1 MSKIVIGIDQSH
13 KRTGITVLYEKQI
26 VYMQSVNYENMKTNN
41 EKRIFT
47 EHVLRGIILN
57 LKEDGVIERMF
68 KKDTPKNIEIITERI
83 RLRSENFISEDY
95 IKATGALVASIIR
108 VAEEFDIPVYSVDTK
123 SWKNNIVGSSKPL
136 DNPYGIDPKKY
147 RTIVYMRDRGLLKY
161 IVEEYKGR
169 GKKGVLNVKIRGK
182 RVPCKINDDL
192 ADSYCIAMY
201 GFLPEDKQK
210 LKEEKF

>member
-1 MSKIVIGIDQSH
+1 MEHSAINLLGATNSETLCVIARIALRCKNNTDKREILKSILEDIVHELVYITNGLH
-13 KRTGITVLYEKQI
+13 NITV
-26 VYMQSVNYENMKTNN
+26 
-41 EKRIFT
+41 
-47 EHVLRGIILN
+47 
-57 LKEDGVIERMF
+57 
-68 KKDTPKNIEIITERI
+68 ITERI
-83 RLRSENFISEDY
+83 RLRSEGFISEDY
-95 IKATGALVASIIR
+95 IKATGALVATIIDL
-108 VAEEFDIPVYSVDTK
+108 FNTYDIPVYSVDTK
-123 SWKNNIVGSSKPL
+123 SWKNNVVGSSKPL

-169 GKKGVLNVKIRGK
+169 GKKGVLNVKIRGH

-201 GFLPEDKQK
+201 GFLPKDKQK

>member
-1 MSKIVIGIDQSH
+1 MDKIVIGIDQSY
-13 KRTGITVLYEKQI
+13 KRTGITVLKNKQI
-26 VYMQSVNYENMKTNN
+26 VLMKSVNYEGCKNNTDKREILKCVLEDIMQELDYITNN
-41 EKRIFT
+41 P
-47 EHVLRGIILN
+47 H
-57 LKEDGVIERMF
+57 
-68 KKDTPKNIEIITERI
+68 NITVITERI

-95 IKATGALVASIIR
+95 IKATGALVATIIDLFHTYD
-108 VAEEFDIPVYSVDTK
+108 VPIYSVDTK

-169 GKKGVLNVKIRGK
+169 GKKGVLNVKIRGQ

>member
-1 MSKIVIGIDQSH
+1 MDKIVIGIDQSY
-13 KRTGITVLYEKQI
+13 KRTGITVLKNKQI
-26 VYMQSVNYENMKTNN
+26 VLMKSVNYEGCKNN
-41 EKRIFT
+41 TDKRNFLWSVLERFFETIANPK
-47 EHVLRGIILN
+47 EHNVT
-57 LKEDGVIERMF
+57 V
-68 KKDTPKNIEIITERI
+68 ITERI

-95 IKATGALVASIIR
+95 IKATGALVATIIDVCR
-108 VAEEFDIPVYSVDTK
+108 LYDVPVYSVDTK

-169 GKKGVLNVKIRGK
+169 GKKGVLKVKIRGQ

>member
-1 MSKIVIGIDQSH
+1 MSKIVIGIDQSY
-13 KRTGITVLYEKQI
+13 KRTGITVLKDKQI
-26 VYMQSVNYENMKTNN
+26 VRMRSVNYERCKNNTDKREILKSILEDIVHELVYITNN
-41 EKRIFT
+41 SDNVT
-47 EHVLRGIILN
+47 V
-57 LKEDGVIERMF
+57 
-68 KKDTPKNIEIITERI
+68 ITERI

-95 IKATGALVASIIR
+95 IKATGALVATIIDL
-108 VAEEFDIPVYSVDTK
+108 FHTYDIPVYSVDTK
-123 SWKNNIVGSSKPL
+123 SWKNNVVGSSKPL

-169 GKKGVLNVKIRGK
+169 GKKGVLNVKIRGQ

-201 GFLPEDKQK
+201 GFLPKDKQK

>member
-1 MSKIVIGIDQSH
+1 MDKIVIGIDQSY
-13 KRTGITVLYEKQI
+13 KRTGITVLKNKQI
-26 VYMQSVNYENMKTNN
+26 VLMKSVNYEGCKNNTDKREILTCVLEDIMQELDYITNN
-41 EKRIFT
+41 P
-47 EHVLRGIILN
+47 H
-57 LKEDGVIERMF
+57 
-68 KKDTPKNIEIITERI
+68 NITVITERI

-95 IKATGALVASIIR
+95 IKATGALVATIIDL
-108 VAEEFDIPVYSVDTK
+108 FHTYDITIYSVDTK

-169 GKKGVLNVKIRGK
+169 GKKGVLNVKIEGQ